1 MGFAN
6 KAQLISYP
14 DSMGGSLRGLREAV
28 LRHFPG
34 CFSGGVHVLPPYP
47 SSGDRGFAPLGYA
60 EIDPRF
66 GTWEDIAALGDVGPV
81 MLDLMVNHVSRR
93 SACFQ
98 DFLQK
103 GRASPYASYFI
114 DVSKFWPGGE
124 PDPADLAAI
133 FLRRKFPYSDY
144 ELATGE
150 RARVWTTFGHEDPS
164 EQIDLDFESPEVLR
178 MTTDTIASLRSRG
191 VRALRLDAVG
201 YIVKKRGTSCFLVEP
216 EIWEAMGRIREEAD
230 RLGVDL
236 LPEVHA
242 PLEIQRKL
250 SERGYWGYDFALPFL
265 VLEALLGGKAEA
277 LLSYLRGRPERLF
290 TMLDCHDG
298 IPVKPDLDGLVD
310 EASARRVVDLCLRR
324 GANLSRIASRGF
336 QSADGFDVHQIRCSL
351 FSALDGDED
360 AHVAARAI
368 QLFVPGIPQVYYVGL
383 LAGANDDEAARRS
396 GDGRAVNRH
405 DYSMGEIEAA
415 AARPVVRRLARLL
428 RLRNECPAFDGTFSA
443 KASGAS
449 GLELSWEKGP
459 SRVALAVDLERR
471 EAVVTRR
478 GGDGADDRWL
488 A

>member
-14 DSMGGSLRGLREAV
+14 DSMGGSLRSLREAV

-34 CFSGGVHVLPPYP
+34 CFAGGVHILPPYP
-47 SSGDRGFAPLGYA
+47 SSGDRGFAPIGYS

-66 GTWEDIAALGDVGPV
+66 GTWEDIAALDEIGPV

-93 SACFQ
+93 SAYFR
-98 DFLQK
+98 DFLEK
-103 GRASPYASYFI
+103 GRASAYADYFI
-114 DVSKFWPGGE
+114 DVSKLWPEGE

-133 FLRRKFPYSDY
+133 FRRRKAPYSDY
-144 ELATGE
+144 HLATGE
-150 RARVWTTFGHEDPS
+150 TARVWTTFGHDDPS
-164 EQIDLDFESPEVLR
+164 EQIDLDFESPEVWR
-178 MTTDTIASLRSRG
+178 MTIDTIAALRSRG

-201 YIVKKRGTSCFLVEP
+201 YIVKRRGTSCFFVEP
-216 EIWEAMGRIREEAD
+216 EIWEAMGRIRKAAD
-230 RLGVDL
+230 ALGVDL

-250 SERGYWGYDFALPFL
+250 ADRGYWGYDFALPFL
-265 VLEALLGGKAEA
+265 ILEALLGHSGSD
-277 LLSYLRGRPERLF
+277 LLAYLRDRPPRLF

-310 EASARRVVDLCLRR
+310 EAAARRVVELCLER
-324 GANLSRIASRGF
+324 GANLSRIQTPAFASPG
-336 QSADGFDVHQIRCSL
+336 GFDVHQIRCAL
-351 FSALDGDED
+351 FSALGGDED

-383 LAGANDDEAARRS
+383 LAGSNDEEGARS
-396 GDGRAVNRH
+396 AGDGRAVNRH
-405 DYSMGEIEAA
+405 DYTMREIDEA
-415 AARPVVRRLARLL
+415 AARPAVRRIARLL
-428 RLRNECPAFDGTFSA
+428 RLRNECPAFDGAFSA
-443 KASGAS
+443 RAAGDSK
-449 GLELSWEKGP
+449 LELSWENGP
-459 SRVALAVDLERR
+459 SRASLAVDLEKR

-478 GGDGADDRWL
+478 GGGADDRWL

>member
-1 MGFAN
+1 MGFVN

-34 CFSGGVHVLPPYP
+34 CFSGGVHVLPPFP
-47 SSGDRGFAPLGYA
+47 SSGDRGFAPLGYS
-60 EIDPRF
+60 EIDSRF
-66 GTWEDIAALGDVGPV
+66 GTWDDIAALGDVGPV

-93 SACFQ
+93 SSCFK
-98 DFLQK
+98 DFLEK

-114 DVSKFWPGGE
+114 DVAKLWPDGE

-133 FLRRKFPYSDY
+133 FLRRKLPYSDY

-150 RARVWTTFGHEDPS
+150 KARVWTTFGHEDPS
-164 EQIDLDFESPEVLR
+164 EQIDLDFRSPEVLR
-178 MTTDTIASLRSRG
+178 MTIDTIASLRSRG

-201 YIVKKRGTSCFLVEP
+201 YIVKRLGTSCFLVEP
-216 EIWEAMGRIREEAD
+216 EIWEIMGAIREAAEK
-230 RLGVDL
+230 LGVDL

-242 PLEIQRKL
+242 PLEVQRKL
-250 SERGYWGYDFALPFL
+250 SERGFWGYDFALPFL
-265 VLEALLGGKAEA
+265 VLEALLNGKPDA
-277 LLSYLRGRPERLF
+277 LLSYLRDRPERLF

-310 EASARRVVDLCLRR
+310 EASARRVVDLCLDR
-324 GANLSRIASRGF
+324 GANLSRIGPKSF
-336 QSADGFDVHQIRCSL
+336 QSAAGFDVHQIRCAL
-351 FSALDGDED
+351 FSALDRDED

-383 LAGANDDEAARRS
+383 LAGANDDEAARVA

-415 AARPVVRRLARLL
+415 AERPVVRRLARLL
-428 RLRNECPAFDGTFSA
+428 RLRNECPAFDGIFAARRT
-443 KASGAS
+443 SGS
-449 GLELSWEKGP
+449 GLELSWEKGAA
-459 SRVALAVDLERR
+459 RVSLAVDLETR

-478 GGDGADDRWL
+478 GDDGGEDRWL